1 MAIQSVQ
8 RVMKILGLFSITKPS
23 LGITEISNALGLH
36 KATIQGLVR
45 TLFEEGFLAQDPET
59 KKYQLGLKIYAM
71 GVVLAEPCRLTRN
84 QLSQPIV

>member
-8 RVMKILGLFSITKPS
+8 RAMKILGLFSIAKPR

-59 KKYQLGLKIYAM
+59 KKYALGLKIYEM
-71 GVVLAEPCRLTRN
+71 GVVLAGTLEIN
-84 QLSQPIV
+84 QKSLQIS